1 MSLSICVVL
10 GPSEQDSVTSE
21 RWVMGVVTGPCCDS
35 SGVPTVPHSTGVP
48 GAPRRV
54 DGGRAGFLRMNRNST
69 GPAGMGTV
77 SE

>member
-35 SGVPTVPHSTGVP
+35 IGVPTVPHSTGVP
-48 GAPRRV
+48 GVPGRV
-54 DGGRAGFLRMNRNST
+54 DGG
-69 GPAGMGTV
+69 
-77 SE
+77 